1 MPGLEYNYS
10 NNNNNGDGDE
20 EVHNNYYGFG
30 LASVLGLMSDGV
42 ASEQVKKFF
51 FTSSA
56 KPSSSTSS
64 STSSISRR
72 RNNSSEDEDD
82 LGNHDDDE
90 DSLEIYIPELLQAHY
105 SFYTWPSAPV
115 LAWYL
120 WEHRK
125 ELPGKRVL
133 ELGSGTALP
142 GIVASKC
149 GALVTLSDSATL
161 PKSLQHLRRSCELN
175 GVLAQVKVVGIT
187 WGLFLSSLFKLG
199 PLDLILGSDCFYDP
213 SVFEDIVVTVAFL
226 LERNSAA
233 KFLCTYQERSADWS
247 IEHLLNKWGL
257 TCQHIPLDNLGAESG
272 LDVQELMQ
280 DHTIHL
286 LEIKKA

>member
-1 MPGLEYNYS
+1 MPGLEH
-10 NNNNNGDGDE
+10 G
-20 EVHNNYYGFG
+20 YGFQHSSCTSALG
-30 LASVLGLMSDGV
+30 LLMSDGV
-42 ASEQVKKFF
+42 ASSEQVKKFF
-51 FTSSA
+51 FTSRGHQAAATASPSTSRTSA
-56 KPSSSTSS
+56 K
-64 STSSISRR
+64 
-72 RNNSSEDEDD
+72 EDD
-82 LGNHDDDE
+82 EADVDDLRDDDC
-90 DSLEIYIPELLQAHY
+90 LEVYIPELLQASY

-120 WEHRK
+120 WEHKK
-125 ELPGKRVL
+125 ELAGKRVL

-149 GALVTLSDSATL
+149 GALVTLSESATL

-175 GVLAQVKVVGIT
+175 GVSSQVKVVGIT
-187 WGLFLSSLFKLG
+187 WGFFLSSLFSLG
-199 PLDLILGSDCFYDP
+199 PLDLVLGSDCFYDP

-226 LERNSAA
+226 LERNPSA

-257 TCQHIPLDNLGAESG
+257 NCSHISLAKLGADAG
-272 LDVQELMQ
+272 IDIHELMQ

-286 LEIKKA
+286 LEIKRV

>member
-1 MPGLEYNYS
+1 MPGLE
-10 NNNNNGDGDE
+10 
-20 EVHNNYYGFG
+20 HQLGF
-30 LASVLGLMSDGV
+30 LHTSTRVLGLMSDGV

-51 FTSSA
+51 FTSG
-56 KPSSSTSS
+56 K
-64 STSSISRR
+64 RQQEQQGQHNLV
-72 RNNSSEDEDD
+72 RNNDAPNE
-82 LGNHDDDE
+82 G
-90 DSLEIYIPELLQAHY
+90 LEVYIPELLQASY
-105 SFYTWPSAPV
+105 SFYVWPSAPV

-120 WEHRK
+120 WEHRS
-125 ELPGKRVL
+125 ELIGKRVL

-149 GALVTLSDSATL
+149 GALVTLSESATL
-161 PKSLQHLRRSCELN
+161 PKSLQHLRRCCELN
-175 GVLAQVKVVGIT
+175 GILSQVKVIGIT
-187 WGLFLSSLFKLG
+187 WGFFLSGLFTVG

-226 LERNSAA
+226 LERNPVA

-257 TCQHIPLDNLGAESG
+257 VCSHISLANLGADSG
-272 LDVQELMQ
+272 LDVNELMQ